1 MLLIQNAHIKT
12 MAGADI
18 PNGCLLIEDGKI
30 AAVAP
35 EIDAPV
41 GAKVIDAQGRLLTPG
56 CVEAHCHIGLDN
68 QAMRWEGMD
77 YNEIVDP
84 LTPQLRA
91 IDSINPQ
98 DEAFGL
104 ALRGGVTTACT
115 GPGSAN
121 VVGGTFAILKL
132 AGKRVDKMV
141 LRSPA
146 AMKCAFGENP
156 KGCYGQGKKQSPMT
170 RMAVAGLLRELLM
183 RTIRYR
189 DDKAAGKNPP
199 LDVKLEAMLPVVN
212 REIPIKCHAHRAD
225 DILTALRIAK
235 EFDVDITLDHVTEGH
250 LIVNHLVQ
258 AGKPVLVGPSFG
270 SKSKQ
275 ELKEKSF
282 ATAGVLDNAGLEV
295 CIITDAPVI
304 PLYYL
309 PLCAGLAVKAGMKEE
324 SAWRA
329 ITINPAHVVGIDS
342 RVGSLEAGKD
352 ADIAIFDG
360 NPLRDIQCH
369 TKAVFVNGEEVLSQ
383 IKTRV

>member
-68 QAMRWEGMD
+68 QSMRWEGMD

-132 AGKRVDKMV
+132 AGKHVDKMV

-156 KGCYGQGKKQSPMT
+156 K
-170 RMAVAGLLRELLM
+170 V
-183 RTIRYR
+183 
-189 DDKAAGKNPP
+189 
-199 LDVKLEAMLPVVN
+199 
-212 REIPIKCHAHRAD
+212 
-225 DILTALRIAK
+225 
-235 EFDVDITLDHVTEGH
+235 
-250 LIVNHLVQ
+250 
-258 AGKPVLVGPSFG
+258 
-270 SKSKQ
+270 
-275 ELKEKSF
+275 
-282 ATAGVLDNAGLEV
+282 
-295 CIITDAPVI
+295 
-304 PLYYL
+304 
-309 PLCAGLAVKAGMKEE
+309 
-324 SAWRA
+324 
-329 ITINPAHVVGIDS
+329 
-342 RVGSLEAGKD
+342 
-352 ADIAIFDG
+352 
-360 NPLRDIQCH
+360 
-369 TKAVFVNGEEVLSQ
+369 
-383 IKTRV
+383 

>member
-68 QAMRWEGMD
+68 QSMRWEGMD

-156 KGCYGQGKKQSPMT
+156 KGCYGQNKKQSPMT

-199 LDVKLEAMLPVVN
+199 LDMKLEAMLPVVN
-212 REIPIKCHAHRAD
+212 GEIPIKCHAHRAD
-225 DILTALRIAK
+225 DILTAVRIAR
-235 EFDVDITLDHVTEGH
+235 EFNLKLTLDHCTDGEVIADELAEEGY
-250 LIVNHLVQ
+250 
-258 AGKPVLVGPSFG
+258 PVFVGPSLG
-270 SKSKQ
+270 SKSKV
-275 ELKEKSF
+275 ELRNKSF
-282 ATAGVLDNAGLEV
+282 TTAGVLYRAGLTV
-295 CIITDAPVI
+295 SIITDAPVI
-304 PLYYL
+304 P
-309 PLCAGLAVKAGMKEE
+309 
-324 SAWRA
+324 R
-329 ITINPAHVVGIDS
+329 
-342 RVGSLEAGKD
+342 
-352 ADIAIFDG
+352 
-360 NPLRDIQCH
+360 Q
-369 TKAVFVNGEEVLSQ
+369 
-383 IKTRV
+383 